1 MIDRPDV
8 QNLGTRTGRLLV
20 FGGPYSNVQALE
32 TLKSIAEQLR
42 IPANNIICTGDI
54 VGVLRPAR
62 GIGAVRQRMGHP
74 RDSGQRR
81 AEHYP
86 G

>member
-42 IPANNIICTGDI
+42 IPA
-54 VGVLRPAR
+54 
-62 GIGAVRQRMGHP
+62 Q
-74 RDSGQRR
+74 
-81 AEHYP
+81 
-86 G
+86 